1 MTTYELTNLALQ
13 AGKGNTEALIALV
26 DHASEDVHN
35 LVRSRVSFAE
45 SEDVQQDIW
54 HSLIRYLPRYEGR
67 SCFSTWLYSI
77 VMRRIADH
85 QRAMCRR
92 RAHHQHVAAYLDQ
105 NHVQA
110 YLIQTDLVVDD
121 ILARC
126 PKIYREVLR
135 LRFCDGMT
143 FAEIEAKTG
152 MGRQAARSR
161 YRRGITWLQSN
172 MDQLGLSS

>member
-26 DHASEDVHN
+26 DHASEDVHK
-35 LVRSRVSFAE
+35 LVRDRVSLAE
-45 SEDVQQDIW
+45 SEDIQQDIW

-67 SCFSTWLYSI
+67 SSFSTWLYSI

-92 RAHHQHVAAYLDQ
+92 RTQHQRVVAHSDQ
-105 NHVQA
+105 NHEQTC
-110 YLIQTDLVVDD
+110 LMQTDLIVDD
-121 ILARC
+121 ILERC
-126 PKIYREVLR
+126 PEVYREVLR
-135 LRFCDGMT
+135 FRLCNGMT
-143 FAEIEAKTG
+143 FVEIEAETG
-152 MGRQAARSR
+152 IGRQAMRSC

-172 MDQLGLSS
+172 VDQLDLSS